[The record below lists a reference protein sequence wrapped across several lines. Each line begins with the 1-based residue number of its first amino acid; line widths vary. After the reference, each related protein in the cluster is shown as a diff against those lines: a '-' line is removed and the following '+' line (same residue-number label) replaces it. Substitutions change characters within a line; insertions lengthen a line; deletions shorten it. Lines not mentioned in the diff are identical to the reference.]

1 MGVKAGTGNG
11 KGAIGEERRG
21 TKSVTETCRVNF
33 LSIAYTVVSGTHELL
48 DTQKAY
54 EASSLAIWFP

>member
-1 MGVKAGTGNG
+1 M
-11 KGAIGEERRG
+11 
-21 TKSVTETCRVNF
+21 
-33 LSIAYTVVSGTHELL
+33 HELL